1 MESVAPSLSLV
12 LSSFRENGEEAFE
25 KQAYFGLEEEQA
37 VRICGLAQGS
47 LQHAP
52 RPPQGLLYCFQQAES
67 LFNIK
72 FEKLNLFN

>member
-1 MESVAPSLSLV
+1 MESLSPV

-25 KQAYFGLEEEQA
+25 KQAYFGLEEERA
-37 VRICGLAQGS
+37 VRIVVLLRVLS
-47 LQHAP
+47 SAP
-52 RPPQGLLYCFQQAES
+52 PTPPQGLIYCFQQAES